1 MSDVTPANG
10 LEAGRQRFHEKHPR
24 PQPAESDRDGDGRL
38 IGERWA
44 GEFAESDA
52 RRQRA
57 ANWTNGFYDS
67 GVHYTDTKQWAAYKY
82 RARNGTL

>member
-1 MSDVTPANG
+1 MADVTPANG
-10 LEAGRQRFHEKHPR
+10 LEVGRQRFHEKHPR
-24 PQPAESDRDGDGRL
+24 PQPAESDREDDGRL

-57 ANWTNGFYDS
+57 ANWANGFYNS
-67 GVHYTDTKQWAAYKY
+67 GVHYTQTKQWAAYRY
-82 RARNGTL
+82 REARGIL